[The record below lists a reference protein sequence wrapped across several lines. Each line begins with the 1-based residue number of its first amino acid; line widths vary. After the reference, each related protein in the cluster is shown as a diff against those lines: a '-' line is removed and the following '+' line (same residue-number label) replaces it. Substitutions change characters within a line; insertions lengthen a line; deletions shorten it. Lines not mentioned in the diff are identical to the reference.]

1 MSGQEPFVWKCL
13 RTGVQAFDYY
23 IAPEIAE
30 WFLNGAERNL
40 EVWSWHKKVGRV
52 EVLLPNGKWVTANRK
67 NEQWADK
74 TYDNLAMS
82 VAAENVEIIRGQEAR
97 DRYRVDADERN
108 AEHAG
113 LRGIMLLSPSSEDL
127 VARTK

>member
-1 MSGQEPFVWKCL
+1 
-13 RTGVQAFDYY
+13 
-23 IAPEIAE
+23 
-30 WFLNGAERNL
+30 LNGAERNL

-52 EVLLPNGKWVTANRK
+52 EVLLPNGKWVTANCK